1 MIFPL
6 KAGRLLKMPFKII
19 AISGVG
25 RAGKDSFY
33 KFAGDFLEEKGISF
47 ARFAFADE
55 LKKDLDPFIQ
65 EKFGFSAFTDETEK
79 KNKIRPLMVEYGKIR
94 RNESHGQYWLNKIK
108 NELLSEN
115 GPQVRFV
122 TDLRFARY
130 GKGDEL
136 DFMISNGAKIVHVE
150 RFTEPDWLGNYE
162 IIPPANGE
170 EEANDPLIKKAATVR
185 FQWHTY
191 LPDLGNHARAEV
203 FKLMERNPELWLN
216 QESQE

>member
-1 MIFPL
+1 MEY
-6 KAGRLLKMPFKII
+6 KII

-33 KFAGDFLEEKGISF
+33 QFAGEFLEEKRISF

-55 LKKDLDPFIQ
+55 LKKDLDSFVQ
-65 EKFGFSAFTDETEK
+65 DKFGFSAFTDDTDQ

-94 RNESHGQYWLNKIK
+94 RNESRGQYWLNKIK
-108 NELLSEN
+108 DVLLAED

-130 GKGDEL
+130 GEGDEL
-136 DFMISNGAKIVHVE
+136 DFMKKNGAKIVHVE
-150 RFTEPDWLGNYE
+150 RFTPPDWLGNYE
-162 IIPPANGE
+162 VIDPANDE
-170 EEANDPLIKKAATVR
+170 EKTNDPLIKRAADVR

-191 LPDLGNHARAEV
+191 LPDFGNQARQEV
-203 FKLMERNPELWLN
+203 FKLMERNPDLWLN
-216 QESQE
+216 P